1 MKNKLLFILG
11 IIVIMLLSISC
22 SSAVSSQKAM
32 PISCYQLTQ
41 DYRTQVEELA
51 QDWDDINKLAG
62 NTPRMQLAILI
73 SKMQDVRTEFNNLDV
88 PDCANE
94 TQSLMLNYMDATI
107 DGYMSF
113 LADEDDYTVQ
123 KHFESASHY
132 FNLWSLSFADL
143 YKTPIP

>member
-1 MKNKLLFILG
+1 MKNKLLFVLG
-11 IIVIMLLSISC
+11 IIVIVLLSISC
-22 SSAVSSQKAM
+22 SSA
-32 PISCYQLTQ
+32 SCYQLTQ

-123 KHFESASHY
+123 KHFGSASHY

>member
-11 IIVIMLLSISC
+11 IIVVIMLLSISYL
-22 SSAVSSQKAM
+22 SAVSSQKAM

-107 DGYMSF
+107 EGYMSF
-113 LADEDDYTVQ
+113 LADEDDIYVQ
-123 KHFESASHY
+123 RHFESASHY
-132 FNLWSLSFADL
+132 FDLWSSSLADL
-143 YKTPIP
+143 YK